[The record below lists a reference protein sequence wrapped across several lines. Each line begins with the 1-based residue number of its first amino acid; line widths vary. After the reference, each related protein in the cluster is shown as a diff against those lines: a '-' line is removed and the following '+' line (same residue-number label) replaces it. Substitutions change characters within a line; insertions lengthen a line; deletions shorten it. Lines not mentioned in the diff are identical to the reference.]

1 MMSFSHRKKFSTVF
15 ARNVSDNDFLRL
27 NQIYSLQLLSAE
39 KKLASS
45 ENKIIDDIILNYDC
59 SERTIKVYLR
69 RWFLLAVITLALT
82 ISSMQFL
89 QFCII
94 SNVIQVYFQI
104 DSRLIDLTSIVYML
118 LYFICYVPITFYF
131 CNKQVSTSGDERV
144 EMLKGNKSRKARDR
158 LYHAKSVSNKQGD

>member
-1 MMSFSHRKKFSTVF
+1 MMSYAVRKKFSSVF
-15 ARNVSDNDFLRL
+15 ARNVSDNEFLRL

-39 KKLASS
+39 NKLSSS

-69 RWFLLAVITLALT
+69 RWLLLAVITLALT
-82 ISSMQFL
+82 MSSLQFL

-94 SNVIQVYFQI
+94 SNVIQAYFQI

-118 LYFICYVPITFYF
+118 LYFVSYVPITFYF
-131 CNKQVSTSGDERV
+131 CNKQVSVAVCR
-144 EMLKGNKSRKARDR
+144 
-158 LYHAKSVSNKQGD
+158 